1 MWKHKNFINL
11 QLCAAETWV
20 LNETI
25 SLPTFSKTSIGFV
38 SNGVTYLAISSS
50 NIGMGPN
57 KQSWLF
63 YYYGDSI
70 TDKEVA
76 WYYENGI
83 STWNNQA
90 YRTITFATPPTGDL
104 LTWLQANGTKQS
116 TPQPTL
122 TFKHFYD
129 AGTIGSGTVKFRHYS
144 QQEPSSGKVIKAG
157 TYQFIEVLTFPANI
171 DIIEKITATINT
183 LTEDDVYGSQKTS
196 DTIFVYNGPTSQIGS
211 FDISNEEPYYGIQY
225 DWQYVDENG
234 DTFFA
239 NTDSSKL
246 RTIVIAT
253 DQTVS
258 DELYK
263 WLITDG
269 NLVKLS

>member
-20 LNETI
+20 LNETLKGEPYGLYNEYVTI
-25 SLPTFSKTSIGFV
+25 IDFT
-38 SNGVTYLAISSS
+38 SNGENFIKIGVDNDHSTNPWIRYYTNSTENLVYSYGKWS
-50 NIGMGPN
+50 N
-57 KQSWLF
+57 
-63 YYYGDSI
+63 
-70 TDKEVA
+70 T
-76 WYYENGI
+76 
-83 STWNNQA
+83 A
-90 YRTITFATPPTGDL
+90 YRTLTFAIPPTGDL

-116 TPQPTL
+116 TPQSTL

-171 DIIEKITATINT
+171 DITEKITATINT